1 LHLGLPEAA
10 LEHEAGLI
18 TKAEVRAVVLAKLQL
33 LPGLILWD
41 VGAGCG
47 SVGLE
52 ASLLLPGGRVFAV
65 EQQPERARQIM
76 TNKSRF
82 GAGNMEVIC
91 GSAPDCLV
99 DLPRPDRVFIGGG
112 GRGLARILEAVL
124 THLRPRGRVVV
135 TATLLTTLH
144 TASDILQS
152 RGWEAEICQV
162 QVSRS
167 RNLGSSA
174 YLQALNPVWIIAA
187 SPEETTSC

>member
-1 LHLGLPEAA
+1 
-10 LEHEAGLI
+10 
-18 TKAEVRAVVLAKLQL
+18 
-33 LPGLILWD
+33 

-52 ASLLLPGGRVFAV
+52 ASLLLPGGRVIAV

-76 TNKSRF
+76 INKSRF
-82 GAGNMEVIC
+82 GVGNMEVIC

-99 DLPRPDRVFIGGG
+99 DLDRPDRVFIGGG

-124 THLRPRGRVVV
+124 DRLGTRGRVVV

-167 RNLGSSA
+167 RNLGGSA
-174 YLQALNPVWIIAA
+174 FLQALNPVWIIAA